1 MTVSASARRYA
12 LGVLVVVYT
21 FNFIDR
27 QILAILLPAIR
38 AEFGVGD
45 AVLGFLAGTAFALF
59 YATLGVPIALLADR
73 WNRRNLIALSLTL
86 WSGMTA
92 LSGFAGS
99 ITQLALARIGVG
111 VGEAGCSPAAHSMI
125 ADYYPP
131 EKRATAMGIFTLGIS
146 GGIMLAYLTGGWV
159 VQNIGWREAFLI
171 VGIPGILLALLMR
184 FTVSE
189 PPRGLSES
197 RVDSGARPGILEVT
211 RFLYR
216 RRSFVLIS
224 VGSGMASFGGYAVA
238 NFFPSYLDRSFGM
251 SPTDVGVYLGL
262 VLGIAGGFGFAGGG
276 FVADRLGRRGQRVA
290 LLGVAIALLTGWA
303 FSLPVFLSG
312 SVSIV
317 LTLFIVPAVFSN
329 FYLATTFALTQGLVG
344 LRMRGIA
351 SALMLFILNI
361 IGLGLGPQVAGILSD
376 ILGSSFGAESMRYS
390 LLIVTSISYPLAAIS
405 FVLASRSID
414 ADLARADDSA

>member
-1 MTVSASARRYA
+1 MPVSASARRYA

-21 FNFIDR
+21 FNFVDR
-27 QILAILLPAIR
+27 QILAILLPAIK

-92 LSGFAGS
+92 LSGFAGN
-99 ITQLALARIGVG
+99 IVQLALARIGVG

-131 EKRATAMGIFTLGIS
+131 EQRASAMGIFTLGIS
-146 GGIMLAYLTGGWV
+146 AGIMLAYLTGGWV

-171 VGIPGILLALLMR
+171 VGVPGLLLALLMR
-184 FTVSE
+184 LTVRE
-189 PPRGLSES
+189 PPRGMSES
-197 RVDSGARPGILEVT
+197 RADSGARPSISQVA
-211 RFLYR
+211 RFLFR

-224 VGSGMASFGGYAVA
+224 VGSGMASLGGYAVA
-238 NFFPSYLDRSFGM
+238 NFFPSYLVRSFGM
-251 SPTDVGVYLGL
+251 SPADIGVYLGL
-262 VLGIAGGFGFAGGG
+262 VLGIAGGLGFAGGG
-276 FVADRLGRRGQRVA
+276 YVADRLGRRGQRVA
-290 LLGVAIALLTGWA
+290 LVGVAIALFAGWL
-303 FSLPVFLSG
+303 FTVPVFLSD
-312 SVSIV
+312 SRV
-317 LTLFIVPAVFSN
+317 LVLSLFVVPAVFSN

-344 LRMRGIA
+344 LRMRGVA

-361 IGLGLGPQVAGILSD
+361 IGLGLGPQLTGILSD
-376 ILGSSFGAESMRYS
+376 ALGASFGADSMRYA
-390 LLIVTSISYPLAAIS
+390 LLIVTSSAYPLAVLS
-405 FVLASRSID
+405 FALASRSID
-414 ADLARADDSA
+414 TDLARAEEAI